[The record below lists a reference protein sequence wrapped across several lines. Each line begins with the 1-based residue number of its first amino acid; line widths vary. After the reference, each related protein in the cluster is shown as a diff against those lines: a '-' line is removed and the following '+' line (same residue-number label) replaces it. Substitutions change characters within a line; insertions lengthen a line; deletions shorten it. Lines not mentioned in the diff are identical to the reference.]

1 MMKIRRVGGAKMEKD
16 KKTCDETC
24 TCGCQEGKECTC
36 EEENCSCDCEEEDC
50 HCDENCC
57 DEKHS
62 CDDHDKDSKCD
73 CSK

>member
-1 MMKIRRVGGAKMEKD
+1 MIKIKLVGGAKMEKD

-36 EEENCSCDCEEEDC
+36 EEENCSCGCEEEDC
-50 HCDENCC
+50 HCNENCC

-62 CDDHDKDSKCD
+62 CDDHGKDSKCD